1 MNAPAL
7 RVGLAGEAVRDL
19 QQRLGALGYDFP
31 PHEAGR
37 FGPATERAVRAF
49 QQTRGLRVDGVCGR
63 ETWNTLVESGFALGD
78 RLLYLCQPM
87 LRGDDVAEL
96 QRRLNALG
104 FDAGRED
111 GILGRET
118 AAALAEFQ
126 RNAGLTTDGIC
137 GPATVAGLTRL
148 GALAAGSVATVRER
162 EALRRGPHTLHG
174 RRVFL
179 AAAPG
184 LEALADVVGRGLL
197 DAGADTI
204 VDRSGDD
211 DSSLAETANRYQAAL
226 FVALRPG
233 DSHGCHCSYFESGRF
248 RSETGYRVARSLYEE
263 LSRALGCGGGVC
275 GRAYAV
281 LRETRMAAVICEPVQ
296 LDDVVGMRRLVVSAG
311 AIGRAVV
318 RGVRRGVEHPAG
330 DAS

>member
-1 MNAPAL
+1 
-7 RVGLAGEAVRDL
+7 
-19 QQRLGALGYDFP
+19 
-31 PHEAGR
+31 
-37 FGPATERAVRAF
+37 
-49 QQTRGLRVDGVCGR
+49 
-63 ETWNTLVESGFALGD
+63 
-78 RLLYLCQPM
+78 
-87 LRGDDVAEL
+87 
-96 QRRLNALG
+96 
-104 FDAGRED
+104 
-111 GILGRET
+111 
-118 AAALAEFQ
+118 
-126 RNAGLTTDGIC
+126 
-137 GPATVAGLTRL
+137 
-148 GALAAGSVATVRER
+148 
-162 EALRRGPHTLHG
+162 HTLHG

-204 VDRSGDD
+204 VERSGDD

-311 AIGRAVV
+311 AIGRAVPVRLGRACLRRPHRFFDRPHRQVLVDDAPGELLLEGAV
-318 RGVRRGVEHPAG
+318 RGREQSPRVSHAELALVEGALDRRRELEEPERVRDRRPAAAHPG
-330 DAS
+330 RDVVVGE

>member
-1 MNAPAL
+1 
-7 RVGLAGEAVRDL
+7 
-19 QQRLGALGYDFP
+19 
-31 PHEAGR
+31 
-37 FGPATERAVRAF
+37 
-49 QQTRGLRVDGVCGR
+49 
-63 ETWNTLVESGFALGD
+63 
-78 RLLYLCQPM
+78 
-87 LRGDDVAEL
+87 
-96 QRRLNALG
+96 
-104 FDAGRED
+104 
-111 GILGRET
+111 GRET

-148 GALAAGSVATVRER
+148 GALAAGSVAAVRER

-248 RSETGYRVARSLYEE
+248 RSETGYR
-263 LSRALGCGGGVC
+263 
-275 GRAYAV
+275 
-281 LRETRMAAVICEPVQ
+281 
-296 LDDVVGMRRLVVSAG
+296 
-311 AIGRAVV
+311 
-318 RGVRRGVEHPAG
+318 
-330 DAS
+330 